1 LTGERA
7 EGAVSAA
14 RTSRSW
20 LDDGL
25 AGARVLVTGAAGG
38 IGGAVAEAFL
48 AAGAH
53 VASSDL
59 AAASPAAGGPP
70 GTFLPADLR
79 EDGAA
84 AALIPRAA
92 EALGGLD
99 AVAHLAGVLVR
110 QPDLA
115 RVTEADWDLQHD
127 VNLKATFFLLRAAAE
142 QMRLAGTGGAL
153 IAATSQAWWSGGLG
167 GSAVYAA
174 SKGGVVSLCRGLA
187 RTYGPAGITVNT
199 VAFGAVDT
207 PMLTAGLSAQA
218 TEEII
223 AATPLGRLGT
233 PREVAGSVLFLA
245 SRRAA
250 FVTGATL
257 NVSGGW
263 LAY

>member
-1 LTGERA
+1 VTTG
-7 EGAVSAA
+7 
-14 RTSRSW
+14 SW

-38 IGGAVAEAFL
+38 IGRAVAGAFL

-53 VASSDL
+53 VVCSDQADSDL
-59 AAASPAAGGPP
+59 ADGLP
-70 GTFLPADLR
+70 GAVLPADLR
-79 EDGAA
+79 VPGAA
-84 AALIPRAA
+84 AGLVTRAA
-92 EALGGLD
+92 GELGGLD

-115 RVTEADWDLQHD
+115 QVTEADWDLQHE

-187 RTYGPAGITVNT
+187 STYGPAGITVNT

-207 PMLTAGLSAQA
+207 PMLTTGLSSQA
-218 TEEII
+218 TEAII
-223 AATPLGRLGT
+223 SATPLGRLGT
-233 PREVAGSVLFLA
+233 PRDVAGSVLFLA

-250 FVTGATL
+250 FITGATL

>member
-1 LTGERA
+1 MTTG
-7 EGAVSAA
+7 
-14 RTSRSW
+14 SW

-38 IGGAVAEAFL
+38 IGRAVAEAFL
-48 AAGAH
+48 AARAH

-59 AAASPAAGGPP
+59 TADGLP
-70 GTFLPADLR
+70 GTAVPADLR
-79 EDGAA
+79 DPSAA
-84 AALIPRAA
+84 AGLATRAA
-92 EALGGLD
+92 DTLGGLD

-110 QPDLA
+110 QHDLA
-115 RVTEADWDLQHD
+115 QVSEDEWDLQHD

-142 QMRLAGTGGAL
+142 GMRRAGTGGAL
-153 IAATSQAWWSGGLG
+153 IAATSQGWWTGGYG

-199 VAFGAVDT
+199 VAFGAIDT
-207 PMLTAGLSAQA
+207 PMLTTGLSAQA
-218 TEEII
+218 AEKII
-223 AATPLGRLGT
+223 GDTPLGRLGT

-250 FVTGATL
+250 FITSATL

>member
-1 LTGERA
+1 MTAG
-7 EGAVSAA
+7 
-14 RTSRSW
+14 SW

-25 AGARVLVTGAAGG
+25 AGSRVLVTGAAGG
-38 IGGAVAEAFL
+38 IGRAVAEAFL
-48 AAGAH
+48 AAGAR

-59 AAASPAAGGPP
+59 AAAGLPGAA
-70 GTFLPADLR
+70 LPADLR
-79 EDGAA
+79 DANAA
-84 AALIPRAA
+84 AGLAARAA
-92 EALGGLD
+92 DALGGLD

-115 RVTEADWDLQHD
+115 QVTEDQWDLQHD

-142 QMRLAGTGGAL
+142 QMRRAGSGGAL
-153 IAATSQAWWSGGLG
+153 IAATSQAWWSGGYG

-199 VAFGAVDT
+199 VAFGAIDT
-207 PMLTAGLSAQA
+207 PMLTTGLSQQA
-218 TEEII
+218 TEKII
-223 AATPLGRLGT
+223 GDTPLGRLGT
-233 PREVAGSVLFLA
+233 PQEAAGSVVFLA

-250 FVTGATL
+250 FITGATL